1 MKTKSHGQEVWFY
14 DNGRYEKETICAEG
28 WMRFLYENPL
38 GKATLLSLVKRKA
51 TSRLY
56 GAWCRTGLSAK
67 SIPEFIGQNGVD
79 MAGCVGPYRSF
90 ADFFSRE
97 KAGISF
103 PGGADIL
110 GSPCEGLAL
119 AYNDINPQKLI
130 AAKGAHYS
138 LAQLL
143 GSSKLANTFDGGVMM
158 AIRLTPSNYHRAHF
172 FDDGVVKATK
182 VIDGDLYSVSPLALG
197 KVARLYC
204 QNKRAVTL
212 FSSEN
217 FGNIALVEVGAT
229 FVGSIVHS
237 FEAGDRVTR
246 GQQMSYFLP
255 GGSLLLVFFKKGEF
269 TPDPTLLEQTLAGYE
284 TKVRV
289 GQPLGTRNLEL
300 RNGRTS

>member
-1 MKTKSHGQEVWFY
+1 MKNKTSGQEIWY
-14 DNGRYEKETICAEG
+14 YNDGRYEKEAIVAEG

-51 TSRLY
+51 ASRLY
-56 GAWCRTGLSAK
+56 GAYCRTERSVRMV
-67 SIPEFIGQNGVD
+67 PEFIEQNQID
-79 MAGCVGPYRSF
+79 MTGCTGDYKNF
-90 ADFFSRE
+90 AEFFSRE

-103 PGGADIL
+103 PDRPELL

-119 AYNDINPQKLI
+119 AHTGIDTQRLI

-143 GSSKLANTFDGGVMM
+143 GSSALAKTYEGGTMM
-158 AIRLTPSNYHRAHF
+158 AVRLTPANYHRAHF
-172 FDDGVVKATK
+172 FDDGMIKATR

-212 FSSEN
+212 FASQN
-217 FGNIALVEVGAT
+217 FGGVALVEVGAT

-237 FEAGDRVTR
+237 FDVGDKVSR

-255 GGSLLLVFFKKGEF
+255 GGSLLLMFFRRGVF
-269 TPDPTLLEQTLAGYE
+269 TPNETLLEQTLAGYE
-284 TKVRV
+284 TKVQV
-289 GQPLGTRNLEL
+289 GQLLG
-300 RNGRTS
+300 GRT

>member
-1 MKTKSHGQEVWFY
+1 MKTNPPGREIWFY
-14 DNGRYEKETICAEG
+14 NDGRYEKEHICAEG

-38 GKATLLSLVKRKA
+38 GKATLLSLIKRKA
-51 TSRLY
+51 ASRVY
-56 GAWCRTGLSAK
+56 GAYCRSERSARM
-67 SIPEFIGQNGVD
+67 IPGFIEQNNVD
-79 MAGCVGPYRSF
+79 MTGCAGPYKSF
-90 ADFFSRE
+90 AEFFSRE

-103 PGGADIL
+103 PESPELL

-119 AYNDINPQKLI
+119 AHTGINPQKLI

-143 GSSKLANTFDGGVMM
+143 GSGTLAKTFEGGVML
-158 AIRLTPSNYHRAHF
+158 AVRLTPANYHRAHF
-172 FDDGVVKATK
+172 FDDGIVKATR

-212 FSSEN
+212 FASKN
-217 FGNIALVEVGAT
+217 FGGVALVEVGAT

-237 FEAGDRVTR
+237 FEVGDRVRR

-255 GGSLLLVFFKKGEF
+255 GGSLLLVFFRRGAF
-269 TPDPTLLEQTLAGYE
+269 TPSQALLKQTLAGFE
-284 TKVRV
+284 TKAHV
-289 GQPLGTRNLEL
+289 GQVLG
-300 RNGRTS
+300 GR